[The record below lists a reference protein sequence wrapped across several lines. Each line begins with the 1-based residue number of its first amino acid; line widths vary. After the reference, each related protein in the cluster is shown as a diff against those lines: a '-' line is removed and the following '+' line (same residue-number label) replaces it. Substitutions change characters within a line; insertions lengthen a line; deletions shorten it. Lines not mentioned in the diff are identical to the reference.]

1 MPRGIELGL
10 IELGLIELGLS
21 MRHLGC
27 DPSVDPG
34 AAEGFTIRPPLLP
47 LDVETFEALVMPELW
62 RRAAGQA

>member
-1 MPRGIELGL
+1 
-10 IELGLIELGLS
+10 

-34 AAEGFTIRPPLLP
+34 AADGFTIRPPLLP